1 MNPLSSDRTQPSLRE
16 FILSHWETM
25 RQLDP
30 QIQLLGG
37 IGLQFKQEWVRDLA
51 VTSFIPMENWSGEAI
66 PRTTKDI
73 DVGVSAHLLADV
85 RLQEAIQ
92 RLLNE
97 WGFEP
102 GEAPGQRRWAWE
114 HGSGAIV
121 LEFHTYYPEPR
132 MYQQLVVKDRRVK
145 NRMLHRK
152 GYGIHGRTNE
162 ELLGFT
168 HFFSF
173 DMGECCLSVPNVV
186 TAAMMK
192 LKAFEARYAAHLNGA
207 PQLAQ
212 AEKHARD
219 VMRIVALETER
230 DQSLL
235 PAVYYDVEESVL
247 FRDCREIIR
256 QYFSSQGQVGYET
269 VAPFWSAENHAYL
282 IAELA
287 SLFRL

>member
-1 MNPLSSDRTQPSLRE
+1 MNPLSDRTQPSLRE
-16 FILSHWETM
+16 FILTHWETL

-37 IGLQFKQEWVRDLA
+37 IGLQFKQEWVRDHA
-51 VTSFIPMENWSGEAI
+51 VTCFIPMASWSGEAI

-73 DVGVSAHLLADV
+73 DVGVSAQLLADV
-85 RLQEAIQ
+85 RLQGAIQ
-92 RLLNE
+92 RLLDE
-97 WGFEP
+97 WGFAP
-102 GEAPGQRRWAWE
+102 GMNPGQRRWAWE

-121 LEFHTYYPEPR
+121 LEFHTYFPEPG

-145 NRMLHRK
+145 NRELHRK
-152 GYGIHGRTNE
+152 GYGIHGHTNE
-162 ELLGFT
+162 ELQGFA
-168 HFFSF
+168 HSFSF
-173 DMGECCLSVPNVV
+173 DMGACCLSVPNIV

-192 LKAFEARYAAHLNGA
+192 LKAFEARYAAHLGGA
-207 PQLAQ
+207 AQLAQ

-235 PAVYYDVEESVL
+235 PAVYHDVEESAL

-256 QYFSSQGQVGYET
+256 HFFSSRGQAGYE
-269 VAPFWSAENHAYL
+269 AASPFWSAENHAYL

-287 SLFRL
+287 TLFRL